1 MALEKVRTCFQWLD
15 ITDRIIEFDASIATV
30 ALAAQKLHCPPSRI
44 AKTISFMTDHGVIL
58 IVTSGD
64 TKIDNTKYRTQFGV
78 KTKMLAPEEVE
89 PLVGHA
95 IGGVCPFAI
104 HPEVKVYLDR
114 SLQRFESIYPSCGSS
129 NSTIE
134 LTISELERYSNY
146 VAWIDVSKL
155 MN

>member
-1 MALEKVRTCFQWLD
+1 MALEKVRAYFQQLG
-15 ITDRIIEFDASIATV
+15 IADRIIEFNASVATV
-30 ALAAQKLHCPPSRI
+30 ALAAQALHCPPGRI
-44 AKTISFMTDHGVIL
+44 AKTISFMTDHGVVL

-78 KTKMLAPEEVE
+78 KAKMLVPEEVE

-104 HPEVKVYLDR
+104 HSEVKVYLDC
-114 SLQRFESIYPSCGSS
+114 SLQRFESVYPSCGSC

-134 LTISELERYSNY
+134 LTIAELERYSNY
-146 VAWIDVSKL
+146 AAWIDVSKP